1 MYEQK
6 ISLTSIHIYPVKSC
20 QGIKLEKTVIGS
32 RGPAWDRR
40 WMIVDANGNFLSQRK
55 HPKMALIKTKLEHK
69 SLVLSIPEHKELRF
83 SLEPNGFTLDVKV
96 WKDFCSAIDLGEK
109 AANLF
114 SEFLGFECR
123 LVFMPSES
131 KRKINP
137 KYALQP
143 EDVISFADGYPFLL
157 ISEASLD
164 DLNHHLEDPVPM
176 DRFRTNL
183 VVSGC
188 NTFEED
194 TWKKIRI
201 GEIFFEVVKPCSRC
215 LITCV
220 NHHSGEKGTEPLK
233 TLAGFRKQKKVIMFG
248 QYLIHTNQ
256 GTLSEGDTL
265 KIIQ

>member
-1 MYEQK
+1 MNEQK
-6 ISLTSIHIYPVKSC
+6 IFLTSIRIYPVKSC
-20 QGIKLEKTVIGS
+20 QGIKLEKTTIGS
-32 RGPAWDRR
+32 RGPAWDRH
-40 WMIVDANGNFLSQRK
+40 WMIVDTNGNFLSQRK
-55 HPKMALIKTKLEHK
+55 HPKMALIKTKLEHE
-69 SLVLSIPEHKELRF
+69 SLVLSIPEHKDFRF
-83 SLEPNGFTLDVKV
+83 SLEPNGSILKVKV
-96 WKDFCSAIDLGEK
+96 WKDFCFAIDLGEK

-114 SEFLGFECR
+114 SEFLGLECR
-123 LVFMPSES
+123 LVFMPSKT

-137 KYALQP
+137 KYALQS

-164 DLNHHLEDPVPM
+164 NLNQRLEIPVSM
-176 DRFRTNL
+176 DRFRPNL

-188 NTFEED
+188 NAFEED

-201 GEIFFEVVKPCSRC
+201 GEVFFDIVKPCSRC

-220 NHHSGEKGTEPLK
+220 NQQSGKKGIEPLK
-233 TLAGFRKQKKVIMFG
+233 TLAGFRKQKKGIMFG

-256 GTLSEGDTL
+256 GTFSEGDHL